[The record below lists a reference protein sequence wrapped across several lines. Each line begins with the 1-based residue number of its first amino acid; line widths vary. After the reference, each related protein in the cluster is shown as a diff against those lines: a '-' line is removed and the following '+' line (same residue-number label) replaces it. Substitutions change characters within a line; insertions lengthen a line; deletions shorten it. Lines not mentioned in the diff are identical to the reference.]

1 MFAMPNRTQYS
12 ENKGNISE
20 CILLRVDTAAAAA
33 AAAAAAITTTTSS
46 TIVLIDPPL
55 S

>member
-20 CILLRVDTAAAAA
+20 CVLLRVDTAAAAA
-33 AAAAAAITTTTSS
+33 AITTTTTS

>member
-20 CILLRVDTAAAAA
+20 CVLLPVDTAAA
-33 AAAAAAITTTTSS
+33 AAAAAAITTTTTS

>member
-20 CILLRVDTAAAAA
+20 CVLLRVDTAAAAA
-33 AAAAAAITTTTSS
+33 AAAAITTTTTS

>member
-20 CILLRVDTAAAAA
+20 CVLLRVDTAAAAA
-33 AAAAAAITTTTSS
+33 AAAAAITTTTTS

>member
-20 CILLRVDTAAAAA
+20 CVLLRVDTVA
-33 AAAAAAITTTTSS
+33 AAAAAAITTTTTS